1 LPLPIAASAKGA
13 LAISSLMILA
23 WMTEVMDCASSGLV
37 GLTLFWLLGVAIS
50 SRLLLGL
57 ILIDDL
63 YPSAVLATDS

>member
-1 LPLPIAASAKGA
+1 
-13 LAISSLMILA
+13 MILA

>member
-1 LPLPIAASAKGA
+1 
-13 LAISSLMILA
+13 MILA
-23 WMTEVMDCASSGLV
+23 WMTEAMDCASSGLV